1 MYGLT
6 GLYDQGDL
14 GAGQTVA
21 VYELEPYSADDI
33 ATYQDCY
40 GTSAPVGNVSVDG
53 GAGVGYGEGEAA
65 LDIEDVIGLAPKARI
80 NVYEGPNSYA
90 GAYDT
95 YAAIMAQD
103 TARVISVSWGR
114 CEAYSGSTLM
124 NAENVLFEQAAIQGQ
139 TVLVASG
146 DAGSEGCSQ
155 ADGSD
160 NSLSVDDPA
169 SQPFVTSV
177 GGTKIVNPATP
188 PGEVVWNEPSHGAS
202 GGGISEMW
210 AAPAYQQTYLGA
222 TGGRSSR
229 RGRRCRPEH
238 RLHGLLRRLL
248 DGLRRHQCRRAVVG
262 GHHGADE
269 RELFDAGRLRQPG
282 ALPRVLISGPR
293 HGGL

>member
-1 MYGLT
+1 M
-6 GLYDQGDL
+6 
-14 GAGQTVA
+14 A

-33 ATYQDCY
+33 ATFQDCY
-40 GTSAPVGNVSVDG
+40 GTNAPVGNVSVDG

-65 LDIEDVIGLAPKARI
+65 LDIEDVIGLAPKARV

-90 GAYDT
+90 GVYDT

-103 TARVISVSWGR
+103 TARVISVSWGL

-177 GGTKIVNPATP
+177 GGTKIVNPTTP

-210 AAPAYQQTYLGA
+210 AGPGVPADLPRGD
-222 TGGRSSR
+222 GRPAGSR
-229 RGRRCRPEH
+229 RGRRCR
-238 RLHGLLRRLL
+238 RRTPVTRSTTAVP
-248 DGLRRHQCRRAVVG
+248 GRPSAAPVPARRC
-262 GHHGADE
+262 
-269 RELFDAGRLRQPG
+269 
-282 ALPRVLISGPR
+282 GPPSWR
-293 HGGL
+293 